1 MLARLIL
8 KIFISL
14 GASVFAYSLWIVGM
28 RDADNVK
35 LLGCGLSLI
44 LALSVTLS
52 LFFEFKR

>member
-8 KIFISL
+8 KILISL
-14 GASVFAYSLWIVGM
+14 GASVFAYSLWIVGI

>member
-1 MLARLIL
+1 MLARVIL
-8 KIFISL
+8 KILIFI

-35 LLGCGLSLI
+35 ILGCGLCLI
-44 LALSVTLS
+44 LALSVVLS